1 FSMTEPAF
9 DVKQGVYERWLVS
22 GRGDMMLHPFHV
34 HGTQFRILSEN
45 GHKPEKHR
53 QGWKDIV
60 RVEGQISEI
69 LVKFDHLATK
79 EHPFLA

>member
-1 FSMTEPAF
+1 MTEPAF

-45 GHKPEKHR
+45 GRKPENIAKV
-53 QGWKDIV
+53 GKILSEWK
-60 RVEGQISEI
+60 G
-69 LVKFDHLATK
+69 KLARS
-79 EHPFLA
+79 L